1 MRGRQGDGS
10 GEGEGVDGMACKG
23 EKGDVG
29 GTVMEAGWA
38 GGRRVGCKG
47 EERREGY
54 AGGGVGGGVGGA
66 MYDFGLER
74 RRKWAEVETRR
85 RVCRFV
91 SPSGPVEILARS
103 GRSGSSQRTV
113 SK

>member
-23 EKGDVG
+23 EKDDVG

-54 AGGGVGGGVGGA
+54 AGGGVGGRPT
-66 MYDFGLER
+66 GL
-74 RRKWAEVETRR
+74 VE
-85 RVCRFV
+85 
-91 SPSGPVEILARS
+91 RS
-103 GRSGSSQRTV
+103 GRATEVASVPSTNV
-113 SK
+113 SHFSLYT